1 MVNVWFAPEF
11 TVTGPD
17 GEMLP
22 PDPPDALI
30 AKVEGGQF
38 VVPIVNPLLTLAV
51 PPPGAPFVAMKL
63 REPVLTFEP
72 MVKVA
77 MSCVG
82 LLTVVTMLMFWDML
96 TLTVVTSLMK
106 PLPVTMTLS
115 GFINDVTTVSVN
127 T

>member
-17 GEMLP
+17 SEMLP

-51 PPPGAPFVAMKL
+51 PPPGPGFVAMKL
-63 REPVLTFEP
+63 REPVLAFEP
-72 MVKVA
+72 MVNVA
-77 MSCVG
+77 VSCVG
-82 LLTVVTMLMFWDML
+82 LLTTVTMLMFWDML
-96 TLTVVTSLMK
+96 TLTVVTPLMK
-106 PLPVTMTLS
+106 PVPVTMTLS
-115 GFINDVTTVSVN
+115 VCPVHAWCGAL
-127 T
+127 

>member
-77 MSCVG
+77 VSCVG
-82 LLTVVTMLMFWDML
+82 LLTVVTP
-96 TLTVVTSLMK
+96 LMK
-106 PLPVTMTLS
+106 PLPVTMTLR
-115 GFINDVTTVSVN
+115 ICPVHA
-127 T
+127 